1 MDYIDCLINGEIYLK
16 RGPEPFKSQDLQ
28 DIDDKIYDLNFNLS
42 SSNSDFND
50 FDKLEKL
57 TEIKNCFS
65 EIIGKPD
72 YSGCSSFW
80 QLFTNDGTSITM
92 IRNDSYHQKRN
103 YDNKRQ
109 AERDFVKLS
118 DFLENATFVGREFK
132 RTQPIVID
140 INIRYGKYKE
150 DKSYMGNVDSFK
162 YIVLYATQELFLIKR
177 ICNGKEEYG
186 LINSKYTLDG
196 NYVFFGEVYEEY
208 KDKEKVYS
216 EVFKQVTEEN
226 RKYKKR

>member
-1 MDYIDCLINGEIYLK
+1 MKYIDILVNGEIYLK
-16 RGPEPFKSQDLQ
+16 RGTSTLEPIKKLQ
-28 DIDDKIYDLNFNLS
+28 ETIDYENTEDEDFEIFNSLLD
-42 SSNSDFND
+42 NL
-50 FDKLEKL
+50 KKKH
-57 TEIKNCFS
+57 T
-65 EIIGKPD
+65 D
-72 YSGCSSFW
+72 YSGTTSFW
-80 QLFTNDGTSITM
+80 QLFTNDGSSIMMKACRSLLKKYYYTKESM
-92 IRNDSYHQKRN
+92 EQ
-103 YDNKRQ
+103 
-109 AERDFVKLS
+109 DFIKLT
-118 DFLENATFVGREFK
+118 DFLEYATFVGREFK
-132 RTQPIVID
+132 RTKPVVID
-140 INIRYGKYKE
+140 NNIRYSKYKE

-226 RKYKKR
+226 KKHKRR